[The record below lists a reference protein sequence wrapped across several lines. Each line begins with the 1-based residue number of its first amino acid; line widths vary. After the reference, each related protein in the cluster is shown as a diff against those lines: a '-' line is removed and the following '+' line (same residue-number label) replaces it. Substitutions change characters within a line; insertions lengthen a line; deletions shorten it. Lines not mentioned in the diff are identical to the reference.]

1 MPTSLTVAAHRKHLA
16 TLRAET
22 EDRIAR
28 LMVEYD
34 ELEGSG
40 TDVGAGDDEGGSES
54 DGTFV
59 ERDRVRA
66 QIAEDRDLLDQID
79 AAQIRS
85 KSRDWSSC
93 TICGKPIGDARLDA
107 LPTTAVCVSCKARG
121 TGW

>member
-1 MPTSLTVAAHRKHLA
+1 MPSSLSVATHRKHLNA
-16 TLRAET
+16 LRAET
-22 EDRIAR
+22 EDRISR
-28 LMVEYD
+28 LTVEYD

-59 ERDRVRA
+59 ERDRVRS
-66 QIAEDRDLLDQID
+66 QIAEDRDLLEQID
-79 AAQIRS
+79 AALVRA
-85 KSRDWSSC
+85 KGRDWATC
-93 TICGKPIGDARLDA
+93 TICEKPIGEARLEA